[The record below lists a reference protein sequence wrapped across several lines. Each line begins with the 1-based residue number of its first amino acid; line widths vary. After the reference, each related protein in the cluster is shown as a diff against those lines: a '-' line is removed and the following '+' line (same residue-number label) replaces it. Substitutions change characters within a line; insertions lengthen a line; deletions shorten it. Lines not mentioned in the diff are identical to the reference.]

1 MPVDALH
8 AVTLDQLT
16 RSWSCSS
23 CGEDSNNT
31 HTAASANGCSAGHQP
46 KTAALRYKSGTDTT
60 HLRTLPPAGQ
70 RPAASCLR
78 APGKP
83 KSCMTVVLGPK
94 GSYAARHQYLAAIK
108 IAQHLDQSFHQA
120 LGTGASLQATTARR
134 FSHGAPEAP
143 AVTSSSAMSAH
154 QRINTPSGTATA
166 PLQGKHTSRA
176 PVQAH
181 LAHCTEQQPVTRQG
195 AAVDTRSSVNSKQ
208 LQGAQT
214 PTASSYSRL
223 QQQQQQHQ
231 QHAKLA
237 QSAPEIAQECAAQH
251 RSQKPEHWTHTFAA
265 ECMQQERVAGVAQS
279 KVARMQRFRQWSWES
294 VLEASSICV
303 AQLEGTATEVF
314 KISQQ
319 LLSIG
324 EQQNCSN
331 QVPLRNHYQRCQ

>member
-1 MPVDALH
+1 
-8 AVTLDQLT
+8 
-16 RSWSCSS
+16 
-23 CGEDSNNT
+23 
-31 HTAASANGCSAGHQP
+31 
-46 KTAALRYKSGTDTT
+46 
-60 HLRTLPPAGQ
+60 
-70 RPAASCLR
+70 
-78 APGKP
+78 
-83 KSCMTVVLGPK
+83 MTVLGPK

-134 FSHGAPEAP
+134 GAHGAPEAP
-143 AVTSSSAMSAH
+143 AVTSSSAMSAN

-166 PLQGKHTSRA
+166 PLEGKHTSRA
-176 PVQAH
+176 TVQAH
-181 LAHCTEQQPVTRQG
+181 LAHCTEQQPVTHQG

-214 PTASSYSRL
+214 PTARSYSRL
-223 QQQQQQHQ
+223 QQQQQQQQ

-237 QSAPEIAQECAAQH
+237 QQSAPESALECAAQL
-251 RSQKPEHWTHTFAA
+251 RSQKPEHWTHIFAA

-279 KVARMQRFRQWSWES
+279 KVARMQWSWES

-314 KISQQ
+314 KVSQQ